1 MSYSYENAPAA
12 MASDAAP
19 APAQTIPFD
28 ARPDPGFMDWLVNQA
43 GGALAFTTYQAGVLA
58 LFSWNGQQVSVFL
71 RRFPKVMGLDVDAER
86 MLLATRNEL
95 MVFGNSKVLANNFRE
110 PGRYD
115 ALYLPRASYHY
126 PDINVHDAAFGNGKI
141 WFVNTRF
148 STLCHPSDTHTFEPA
163 WRPPFVD
170 DLAPEDRCHLNG
182 LAMRDGEPA
191 FVTAL
196 GRTNTAGG
204 WRDNKASGGLVM
216 QVPGG
221 DVIADGL
228 AMPHSPRWHAGRL
241 YVLNSGAGELLC
253 INPESGQRDVVCRL
267 QGYLRGLAFTG
278 HYAVVG
284 LCQIREARVFGGMP
298 VEAAYEKL
306 LCGIAI
312 VDLISGKQA
321 GLLEITS
328 GCTEIFDVRVLAG
341 QQRPAILNLEQ
352 SDIKDAISVPG
363 AYYWLRPENEI
374 KDE

>member
-1 MSYSYENAPAA
+1 MDYSYNNAPA
-12 MASDAAP
+12 SAP
-19 APAQTIPFD
+19 GQLPMPSQGIPFE
-28 ARPDPGFMDWLVNQA
+28 ARPDQGFIDWLVNRS

-58 LFSWNGQQVSVFL
+58 LFSWTGKQVSVFL
-71 RRFPKVMGLDVDAER
+71 RRFPKVMGLDADADR
-86 MLLATRNEL
+86 LLLATRNDL

-126 PDINVHDAAFGNGKI
+126 PDISVHDCAFGKDGI

-148 STLCHPSDTHTFEPA
+148 SVLCHPSDTHTFEPV

-204 WRDNKASGGLVM
+204 WRDNKVSGGIVLH
-216 QVPGG
+216 VPCG
-221 DVIADGL
+221 DIVADGL

-253 INPESGQRDVVCRL
+253 INPDSGSRDIVCRL
-267 QGYLRGLAFTG
+267 QGYLRGLSFAG
-278 HYAVVG
+278 QYAIVG
-284 LCQIREARVFGGMP
+284 LCQIREERVFGGMP
-298 VEAAYEKL
+298 VQEVYDKL

-312 VDLISGKQA
+312 VDLISGKQV
-321 GLLEITS
+321 GFLEIIS
-328 GCTEIFDVRVLAG
+328 GCTEIFDVRVLTG
-341 QQRPAILNLEQ
+341 QQRPAVLNLEQ
-352 SDIKDAISVPG
+352 PDINDAISVPG

-374 KDE
+374 KD